1 MKLFLITALT
11 MMAFASNSILN
22 RMALGGGHIDPS
34 SFAAV
39 RIVAGAIALGLM
51 LAIRREKLP
60 LWEKSRILGALSLA
74 AYMIGFSLAY
84 DSLDAGLGALILF
97 GVVQVALF
105 IYGAIRGETPTQ
117 RELIGAS
124 IAFIG
129 LLIALW
135 PSEDSVATLSSTAL
149 MVIAGL
155 GWAAYTLA
163 GRGSQNPLASTAANF
178 LFAMPLLLLL
188 LIGQTLNI
196 SVTGV
201 ALAVSAGAITSGM
214 GYALWYWVLPQI
226 GPSTAAVVQ
235 LSVPIIAIV
244 AGAVLLGEV
253 ISITVIIAAGF
264 VVGGIGLAVTKR
276 SVQVGRT

>member
-1 MKLFLITALT
+1 
-11 MMAFASNSILN
+11 
-22 RMALGGGHIDPS
+22 
-34 SFAAV
+34 
-39 RIVAGAIALGLM
+39 M

-60 LWEKSRILGALSLA
+60 LWEKPRILGALSLA

-135 PSEDSVATLSSTAL
+135 PSEGSVATFSSTAL

-201 ALAVSAGAITSGM
+201 ALAVFAGAITSGI
-214 GYALWYWVLPQI
+214 GYALWYSILPQMN
-226 GPSTAAVVQ
+226 PSTAAVVQ

-253 ISITVIIAAGF
+253 ISITVIVAAGF

-276 SVQVGRT
+276 SIQVGRT

>member
-1 MKLFLITALT
+1 
-11 MMAFASNSILN
+11 
-22 RMALGGGHIDPS
+22 
-34 SFAAV
+34 
-39 RIVAGAIALGLM
+39 
-51 LAIRREKLP
+51 
-60 LWEKSRILGALSLA
+60 
-74 AYMIGFSLAY
+74 MIGFSLAY

-201 ALAVSAGAITSGM
+201 ALAVLAGAITSGM

>member
-22 RMALGGGHIDPS
+22 RMALDGGHIDPS

-39 RIVAGAIALGLM
+39 RIVTGVIALGVM
-51 LAIRREKLP
+51 LAVRREKLP

-105 IYGAIRGETPTQ
+105 IYGAIRGEIPTQ
-117 RELIGAS
+117 CELIGAS

-135 PSEDSVATLSSTAL
+135 PSEDSVATISSTAL

-188 LIGQTLNI
+188 FIGQTLNI

-201 ALAVSAGAITSGM
+201 VLAVLAGAITSGM

-253 ISITVIIAAGF
+253 ISISVIVAAGF

>member
-11 MMAFASNSILN
+11 MMAFASNSVLN
-22 RMALGGGHIDPS
+22 RMALDGGHIDPS

-39 RIVAGAIALGLM
+39 RIVAGVIALGLM

-84 DSLDAGLGALILF
+84 ESLDAGLGALILF

-105 IYGAIRGETPTQ
+105 IYGAISGVAPTK
-117 RELIGAS
+117 RELVGAS

-135 PSEDSVATLSSTAL
+135 PSEDSETTLVCTAL
-149 MVIAGL
+149 MVVAGL

-163 GRGSQNPLASTAANF
+163 GRGAQSPLASTAANF
-178 LFAMPLLLLL
+178 VLAMPLLLFL
-188 LIGQTLNI
+188 LIGQTLDV
-196 SVTGV
+196 SFTGI
-201 ALAVSAGAITSGM
+201 ALAVLAGAITSGM
-214 GYALWYWVLPQI
+214 GYALWYSILPQMN
-226 GPSTAAVVQ
+226 PSTAAVVQ

-253 ISITVIIAAGF
+253 ISITVIVAAGF

-276 SVQVGRT
+276 SVQADHT

>member
-22 RMALGGGHIDPS
+22 RMALDGGHIDPS

-39 RIVAGAIALGLM
+39 RIVSGVVALGLM

-188 LIGQTLNI
+188 LLGQTLNI

-201 ALAVSAGAITSGM
+201 ALAVLAGAITSGM

-244 AGAVLLGEV
+244 AGAVLQGEV

>member
-22 RMALGGGHIDPS
+22 RMALDGGHIDPS

-39 RIVAGAIALGLM
+39 RIVSGVVALGLM

>member
-22 RMALGGGHIDPS
+22 RMALDGGHIDPS

-39 RIVAGAIALGLM
+39 RIVSGVVALGLM

-188 LIGQTLNI
+188 LLGQTLNI

-201 ALAVSAGAITSGM
+201 ALAVLAGAITSGM

-244 AGAVLLGEV
+244 AGAVLQGEV
-253 ISITVIIAAGF
+253 ISITVIVAAGF
-264 VVGGIGLAVTKR
+264 VVGGIGLAATKR

>member
-22 RMALGGGHIDPS
+22 RMALDGGHIDPS

-39 RIVAGAIALGLM
+39 RIVTGVIALGVM
-51 LAIRREKLP
+51 LAVRREKLP

-105 IYGAIRGETPTQ
+105 IYGAIRGEIPKQ
-117 RELIGAS
+117 CELIGAS

-135 PSEDSVATLSSTAL
+135 PSEDSVATISSTAL

-201 ALAVSAGAITSGM
+201 VLAVLAGAITSGM

-253 ISITVIIAAGF
+253 ISISVIVAAGF

>member
-39 RIVAGAIALGLM
+39 RIVAGVIALGLM

-135 PSEDSVATLSSTAL
+135 PSEDSVATLSSIAL

-201 ALAVSAGAITSGM
+201 VLAVLAGAITSGM

-253 ISITVIIAAGF
+253 ISISVIVAAGF
-264 VVGGIGLAVTKR
+264 VVGGIGLAVKKR

>member
-11 MMAFASNSILN
+11 MMAFASNSVLN
-22 RMALGGGHIDPS
+22 RMALDGGHIDPS

-39 RIVAGAIALGLM
+39 RIVAGVIALGLM

-84 DSLDAGLGALILF
+84 ESLDAGLGALILF

-105 IYGAIRGETPTQ
+105 IYGAISGVAPTK
-117 RELIGAS
+117 RELVGAS

-135 PSEDSVATLSSTAL
+135 PSEDSETTLVCTAL
-149 MVIAGL
+149 MVVAGL

-163 GRGSQNPLASTAANF
+163 GHGAQRPLASTAANF
-178 LFAMPLLLLL
+178 VLAMPLLFFL
-188 LIGQTLNI
+188 LIGQTLNV
-196 SVTGV
+196 SFTGI
-201 ALAVSAGAITSGM
+201 ALAVLAGAITSGM
-214 GYALWYWVLPQI
+214 GYALWYSILPQMN
-226 GPSTAAVVQ
+226 PSTAAVVQ

-253 ISITVIIAAGF
+253 ISITVIVAAGF

-276 SVQVGRT
+276 SVQADHT

>member
-22 RMALGGGHIDPS
+22 RMALDGGHIDPS

-39 RIVAGAIALGLM
+39 RIVSGVVALGLM

-188 LIGQTLNI
+188 LLGQTLNI

-201 ALAVSAGAITSGM
+201 ALAVLAGAITSGM

-244 AGAVLLGEV
+244 AGAVLQGEV
-253 ISITVIIAAGF
+253 ISITVIVAAGF